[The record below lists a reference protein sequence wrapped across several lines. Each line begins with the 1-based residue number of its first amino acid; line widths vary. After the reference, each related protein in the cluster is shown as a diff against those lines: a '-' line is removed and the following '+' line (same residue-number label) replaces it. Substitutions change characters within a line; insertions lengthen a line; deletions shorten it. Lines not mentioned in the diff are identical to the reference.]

1 MISAG
6 TLAQSMDEETVAAT
20 KAARMHLRIAV
31 EKMEGLAVEH
41 PRESGSAPYP
51 SQWEEYGMFIEALR
65 KRRAK
70 MLSNASK
77 CPRESYCVVMSSP
90 AQLGRNP
97 KSSAVPGAA
106 APVWDLA
113 KVPAHQRGRGP
124 DSRSRI
130 FPLVSSAVPHAV
142 RRRIFD
148 RRTLALSSQAVTGL
162 STSDLGARA
171 I

>member
-1 MISAG
+1 
-6 TLAQSMDEETVAAT
+6 
-20 KAARMHLRIAV
+20 
-31 EKMEGLAVEH
+31 
-41 PRESGSAPYP
+41 
-51 SQWEEYGMFIEALR
+51 MFIEALR

-113 KVPAHQRGRGP
+113 NWSCPGTCTGVP
-124 DSRSRI
+124 DSLCDTVWYS
-130 FPLVSSAVPHAV
+130 VSAWGATAGFTDDWAYEGAYERYVGDEAMAARLTASNPEAMRRWRWAV
-142 RRRIFD
+142 RRRASGMASPRQA
-148 RRTLALSSQAVTGL
+148 RRACSAS
-162 STSDLGARA
+162 RWR
-171 I
+171 